1 MGDVFK
7 KLSCNA
13 KKVIVDK
20 KSDDTLEIIVTDSV
34 SDTHTINVAI
44 KTEATQNID
53 ILGDKLEQYTD
64 VSSLEISHN
73 VKKSDKYDSRDIS
86 MKWNHSNKP
95 SVYEIKSKDDIVFT
109 GTFSDA
115 MNWMRKNVTD
125 YTQPIVKS
133 KKTN

>member
-13 KKVIVDK
+13 EKVVVDK

-34 SDTHTINVAI
+34 GDTHNINVAI

-64 VSSLEISHN
+64 VSSLEISHI
-73 VKKSDKYDSRDIS
+73 VKKSDKYDSTDIS
-86 MKWNHSNKP
+86 MKWNHSSKP
-95 SVYEIKSKDDIVFT
+95 SVYEIRSKDKSVFT
-109 GTFSDA
+109 GNFSDA
-115 MNWMRKNVTD
+115 MIWVNKNVTECS
-125 YTQPIVKS
+125 QSIVK
-133 KKTN
+133 KKSLR

>member
-13 KKVIVDK
+13 EQVIVDK
-20 KSDDTLEIIVTDSV
+20 KSDDTLEIIVVDSAG
-34 SDTHTINVAI
+34 DTHNINVAI

-64 VSSLEISHN
+64 VSSLEVSHKI
-73 VKKSDKYDSRDIS
+73 KKSDKYDSKNIS
-86 MKWNHSNKP
+86 MKWNHASKP
-95 SVYEIKSKDDIVFT
+95 SVYEIRNKDKIVFT

-115 MNWMRKNVTD
+115 MIWVNNNVKECD
-125 YTQPIVKS
+125 QKIVTKRS
-133 KKTN
+133 LH

>member
-13 KKVIVDK
+13 EKVIVDK
-20 KSDDTLEIIVTDSV
+20 KSDDTLEIIVIDSV

-64 VSSLEISHN
+64 VSSLEISHR
-73 VKKSDKYDSRDIS
+73 VKKSDKYDSTDIS
-86 MKWNHSNKP
+86 MKWNHSSKP
-95 SVYEIKSKDDIVFT
+95 SVYEIRSKDKSVFT

-115 MNWMRKNVTD
+115 MIWINKNVTECS
-125 YTQPIVKS
+125 QSIVK
-133 KKTN
+133 KKSLR